1 MHRERYKFLSIR
13 YDEERDNE
21 FNEANFDF
29 KNGDIDQEQLKVK
42 MQEIKWDV
50 AWNLFDEVNEQIT
63 PFKPQFGQID
73 IIEEID
79 MNSLDHEE
87 AQAITK
93 QKIYDLAEQ
102 TSSNPRFQNKIA
114 VLAILCAH
122 DHFVHPD
129 ATESSMQ
136 EDRQYEDLDE
146 GEAYSNAGSAHKA

>member
-1 MHRERYKFLSIR
+1 
-13 YDEERDNE
+13 
-21 FNEANFDF
+21 
-29 KNGDIDQEQLKVK
+29 
-42 MQEIKWDV
+42 
-50 AWNLFDEVNEQIT
+50 
-63 PFKPQFGQID
+63 
-73 IIEEID
+73 

-146 GEAYSNAGSAHKA
+146 GEAYSNAGSAHKP